1 MRVAVAQ
8 TYADAGLLDGRAL
21 SAVGA
26 VCLRGAL
33 LGETN
38 RLRGTDVGALC
49 AEDTLVV
56 VAVRS
61 RVAGGRTVAARGRR
75 TAWLDADIAASLGG
89 SALIARCTG
98 LLCAACVTKF
108 SPAGFLA
115 ACALADLA
123 CVAVRVGGARA
134 KIVAWDTIAAT
145 CDIFAVVV
153 AGAKVPVLAGLEAAF
168 PADAEIRTTL
178 SCVTSAVVARFASSR
193 FDVHRFRLT
202 KTTDTVFARA
212 ALCLGCASGRCA
224 LTRRRNTLFLS
235 AKVSAGITFG
245 ATTLDVAGLGAAV
258 SIGSSDAD
266 ILWPAT
272 IIRLAA
278 RLAEVLNDRR
288 VAAIA
293 LAARASVARPTIT
306 IDLTVAA
313 VLVDQRLEPRQIGV
327 HTHRGGGTVAGGLAS
342 ADHAALDV
350 GVDPHDFERTVDAVE
365 SGAT

>member
-1 MRVAVAQ
+1 M
-8 TYADAGLLDGRAL
+8 
-21 SAVGA
+21 
-26 VCLRGAL
+26 
-33 LGETN
+33 GETN
-38 RLRGTDVGALC
+38 RLRCADVGALC

-56 VAVRS
+56 VAVGS

-115 ACALADLA
+115 ACALTDLA
-123 CVAVRVGGARA
+123 RIAVCIGGARA

-168 PADAEIRTTL
+168 PTDAEIRTAL
-178 SCVTSAVVARFASSR
+178 SCVTSAVVARFASTR
-193 FDVHRFRLT
+193 LDVHRFRLT
-202 KTTDTVFARA
+202 KPTDTIFARA

-224 LTRRRNTLFLS
+224 LTRGRNTLFLS
-235 AKVSAGITFG
+235 AKIPTNITFG

-266 ILWPAT
+266 ILWPTA
-272 IIRLAA
+272 IIGLAA
-278 RLAEVLNDRR
+278 RLAQVLNGRG

-293 LAARASVARPTIT
+293 LAARASVARSAIA

-313 VLVDQRLEPRQIGV
+313 VLVDQRLEPRKVGV

-350 GVDPHDFERTVDAVE
+350 GVDPHHFERAVDAVE
-365 SGAT
+365 GGTT